1 MAKLYFR
8 YGAMNSGKTT
18 ALMQVAHNYK
28 ERGMRVL
35 ILKPAID
42 TKGQDSIVS
51 RLGICCKVDQLVTPE
66 VDITELVRAD
76 EAAHG
81 KIACVLCD
89 ESQFFTPE
97 QADQLFLVTVDL
109 GIPVICYGL
118 RADFMMRGFPG
129 STRLLEIAH
138 TIEELKTICACGR
151 KAICNGRKVNG
162 EFVFEGAQVAI
173 DTVDNVEYQSLC
185 PQCWYRE
192 SRAFLARP
200 PHKKDIP
207 HRFCPAAAHG
217 GIFYALVLQ
226 SSALQNRCVLQR
238 YKNCGSITPPCL
250 RSAADAKSATILHRA
265 YLDAILFAI
274 SHFSCRKPAF
284 FAIIRVFRQVKIR
297 ALPAGSQ
304 NKPRS
309 FF

>member
-18 ALMQVAHNYK
+18 ALMQVAYNYK

-42 TKGQDSIVS
+42 TKGQDSILS
-51 RLGICCKVDQLVTPE
+51 RLGISCKVDKLVTPDMD
-66 VDITELVRAD
+66 VVELVRAD
-76 EAAHG
+76 EAANG

-129 STRLLEIAH
+129 STRLLELAH

-151 KAICNGRKVNG
+151 KAICNCRKVNG
-162 EFVFEGAQVAI
+162 QFVFEGEQVAI
-173 DTVDNVEYQSLC
+173 DLENDVQYVSMC
-185 PQCWYRE
+185 PQCYFKAR
-192 SRAFLARP
+192 RAFYAA
-200 PHKKDIP
+200 KK
-207 HRFCPAAAHG
+207 
-217 GIFYALVLQ
+217 
-226 SSALQNRCVLQR
+226 N
-238 YKNCGSITPPCL
+238 
-250 RSAADAKSATILHRA
+250 
-265 YLDAILFAI
+265 
-274 SHFSCRKPAF
+274 
-284 FAIIRVFRQVKIR
+284 
-297 ALPAGSQ
+297 
-304 NKPRS
+304 
-309 FF
+309 